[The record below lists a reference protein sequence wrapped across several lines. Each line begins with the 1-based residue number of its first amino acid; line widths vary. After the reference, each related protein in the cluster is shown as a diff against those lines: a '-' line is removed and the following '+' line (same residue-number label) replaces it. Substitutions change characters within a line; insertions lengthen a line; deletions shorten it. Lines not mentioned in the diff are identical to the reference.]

1 MKKRLQT
8 LALSLLLTAAAGP
21 AFGLGLGQIQV
32 KSRMNEPLVA
42 DIPVITNDPSELEQL
57 QARLASR
64 NPVIVTIRN
73 SERARQITSEWQVE
87 LRDRTGIRKT
97 YQIKED
103 PRPSEASGFLE
114 MLAEG

>member
-1 MKKRLQT
+1 MKRGNVSRLDHRAIFSARREISDEYGGTRDEWVPQFT
-8 LALSLLLTAAAGP
+8 EWAD
-21 AFGLGLGQIQV
+21 V
-32 KSRMNEPLVA
+32 KYLRGGESVM
-42 DIPVITNDPSELEQL
+42 
-57 QARLASR
+57 QARMASR

-87 LRDRTGIRKT
+87 LRSRSGVTKV

-103 PRPSEASGFLE
+103 PRPVDGDAMLE